1 MPSHLRNQTSLYFPT
16 HSIYPTITRP
26 TSPLPPPKRQRMSIT
41 QAYYLAQSARGK
53 LSTEAS
59 RADHDL
65 RLLVGHANLLDSLML
80 ELADA
85 EREQES
91 WFNQT
96 VKGAAK
102 ASAEPRH
109 IVWAD
114 SIAEETAEEMRMDS
128 SDSDSDSDSEYDED
142 EMDIAVPAPSP
153 SRRAPSP
160 PAYVTTVEMDSDE
173 SDDDYSDDGI
183 ENYSELT
190 LTRTSSAHPPELS
203 HESDSD
209 SDDDSMPPSP
219 PQPNVP
225 LDAFSEKQ
233 RQAIA
238 TTSFYQKQASST
250 TASLS
255 SSEQASFFEEGF
267 YLPRRQTP
275 SPQPAAMINAY

>member
-1 MPSHLRNQTSLYFPT
+1 MPSNLRFQSPSPFSTQ
-16 HSIYPTITRP
+16 SIYPKIQP
-26 TSPLPPPKRQRMSIT
+26 TASSPPQKKQKMSIT

-53 LSTEAS
+53 LSAEAS

-65 RLLVGHANLLDSLML
+65 RLLVGHANLLDSLMI

-96 VKGAAK
+96 VNGAAK
-102 ASAEPRH
+102 ASAEPKH

-114 SIAEETAEEMRMDS
+114 SIAEDPEEDMDSES
-128 SDSDSDSDSEYDED
+128 SDSESEYDED
-142 EMDIAVPAPSP
+142 EEMDIAVPIKVPA
-153 SRRAPSP
+153 RRAPAP
-160 PAYVTTVEMDSDE
+160 PANVTVMEIDSEDDE
-173 SDDDYSDDGI
+173 DYSDDGI
-183 ENYSELT
+183 EDYSELA

-209 SDDDSMPPSP
+209 SEDDSMPPSP
-219 PQPNVP
+219 PQTEAP

-238 TTSFYQKQASST
+238 TTSFYERQASSAPT
-250 TASLS
+250 SLS

-267 YLPRRQTP
+267 YLPRRRTP
-275 SPQPAAMINAY
+275 EQQAAMITAY

>member
-1 MPSHLRNQTSLYFPT
+1 MPSHLRHQTSFDT
-16 HSIYPTITRP
+16 HSIDPRIQP
-26 TSPLPPPKRQRMSIT
+26 TSPLPPQKKQRMSIT

-96 VKGAAK
+96 VNGAAK
-102 ASAEPRH
+102 ASAEPKH

-114 SIAEETAEEMRMDS
+114 SIPEETEEEMRL
-128 SDSDSDSDSEYDED
+128 DSDSDSEYDED
-142 EMDIAVPAPSP
+142 EEMDIVVPAPMP
-153 SRRAPSP
+153 ARRAPSP
-160 PAYVTTVEMDSDE
+160 PAFVTTIEVDSDD

-183 ENYSELT
+183 EDYSELT

-209 SDDDSMPPSP
+209 SEDDSMPPSP
-219 PQPNVP
+219 PQPDVP
-225 LDAFSEKQ
+225 FDEFSEKQ

-238 TTSFYQKQASST
+238 TTSFYERQASST
-250 TASLS
+250 SSSLS
-255 SSEQASFFEEGF
+255 DSEQASFFEEGF
-267 YLPRRQTP
+267 FLPRRQQP
-275 SPQPAAMINAY
+275 SSPQQAAMISAY

>member
-1 MPSHLRNQTSLYFPT
+1 M
-16 HSIYPTITRP
+16 
-26 TSPLPPPKRQRMSIT
+26 
-41 QAYYLAQSARGK
+41 
-53 LSTEAS
+53 
-59 RADHDL
+59 
-65 RLLVGHANLLDSLML
+65 V

-96 VKGAAK
+96 VNGAAK
-102 ASAEPRH
+102 ASAESKH

-114 SIAEETAEEMRMDS
+114 SIAEETEEDTRMYS
-128 SDSDSDSDSEYDED
+128 SDSDSEYDED
-142 EMDIAVPAPSP
+142 EGMDIAVPAALPA
-153 SRRAPSP
+153 RRAPSP
-160 PAYVTTVEMDSDE
+160 PAYVTTIEVDSDD

-183 ENYSELT
+183 EDYAELT

-219 PQPNVP
+219 PQPNAP

-238 TTSFYQKQASST
+238 TTSFYEKQASST
-250 TASLS
+250 AASLS
-255 SSEQASFFEEGF
+255 HAEQASFFEEGF
-267 YLPRRQTP
+267 YLPRRQPP
-275 SPQPAAMINAY
+275 SQQQAAMISAY

>member
-1 MPSHLRNQTSLYFPT
+1 
-16 HSIYPTITRP
+16 
-26 TSPLPPPKRQRMSIT
+26 
-41 QAYYLAQSARGK
+41 
-53 LSTEAS
+53 
-59 RADHDL
+59 
-65 RLLVGHANLLDSLML
+65 ML

-96 VKGAAK
+96 VNGAAK
-102 ASAEPRH
+102 ASAESKH
-109 IVWAD
+109 IMWAD
-114 SIAEETAEEMRMDS
+114 SIAEETEEEMRVDDS
-128 SDSDSDSDSEYDED
+128 SDSDSEYDED
-142 EMDIAVPAPSP
+142 EEMDIAAPTPLPA
-153 SRRAPSP
+153 RRAPSP
-160 PAYVTTVEMDSDE
+160 PAYVTTIEVDSDE

-183 ENYSELT
+183 EDYTELT

-238 TTSFYQKQASST
+238 TTSFYEKQASPT
-250 TASLS
+250 TTSLS
-255 SSEQASFFEEGF
+255 NSEQASFFEEGF
-267 YLPRRQTP
+267 YLPRRQAP
-275 SPQPAAMINAY
+275 SQPQATMISAY